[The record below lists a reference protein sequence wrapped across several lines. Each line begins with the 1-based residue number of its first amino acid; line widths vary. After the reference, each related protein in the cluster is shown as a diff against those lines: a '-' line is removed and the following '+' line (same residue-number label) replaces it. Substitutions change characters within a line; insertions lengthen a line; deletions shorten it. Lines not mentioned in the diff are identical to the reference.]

1 MKSKYLFTLLIS
13 VMILTSCGGATNST
27 PNSQTSTPSA
37 TSTPST
43 STTSSSPATS
53 DPSTSMIQ
61 LLDFTG
67 VSLSNKTVAFNGE
80 GQTITVVGAPE
91 DSNITYTN
99 AGPHTNV
106 GVYQIGATISK
117 SGYHSLSLEANL
129 TITKIDYVGL
139 SFSDLSIE
147 YDGADH
153 KSDIVVTGIAP
164 SGTVIDYT
172 YKQNNVVVDELI
184 DVGEY
189 QVTAQL
195 SNPNFNDQ
203 VLTAVLTIKATEIP
217 QHMTKYQGRLYF
229 SNALDGQ
236 MLYSYDGEVVD
247 RVSTDIPLHF
257 VDYGEKKAFIS
268 SASFLSSIKSL
279 SPTNEIDT
287 LSSVGAKFM
296 VSDGN
301 TLYYI
306 VNKLTQDNSGIFKMT
321 IGVDGEPIVTRVYIG
336 KATYLEK
343 VSNYLYFAD
352 GRNGDRLSRVSIT
365 EVETRTAQLVRD
377 EKIKHLTGD
386 GTRLVFTVNNLLGDY
401 LASYTPSSSSFLKL
415 TIDAGKYPQIA
426 GSKVYYSNVDSL
438 TSSVYGKGIY
448 QVPLDG
454 SFSAK
459 SGTKVV
465 DGEDYNLSSLYFD
478 NGTLYYYRV
487 VNKHL
492 YAYDIS
498 SKTETDILKD
508 FIAPEYIPIS
518 KGGKTVSV
526 GSKVYYTNL
535 YQGKTLY
542 VYDYLTNKNTKL
554 TASKVEDFMI
564 YGDYLY
570 INQVSFFVNNDLFM
584 INLKTGGVPSELS
597 SDDAREM
604 ASDGDYLYY
613 VRHNAFGAA
622 DAIVRA
628 DLASQE
634 LVEFFD
640 KGATNLRIND
650 GKLYFLDGGKI
661 YSITLNQITPSSTKM
676 TATQLGTVKNI
687 NRFEF
692 DGSDIFYTIRGGGLF
707 NNINELRKSNILNF
721 GEGTLLAGAQT
732 DPLDIALSGDYV
744 YYYSQ
749 AESAGAA
756 KFGIYRV
763 SKNASKDGSQVK
775 ILTTD
780 NIYYASSL
788 SISNNRLTF
797 ISYYLGGLFGDSH
810 VYQIDLL
817 NIANTPTKIDVII

>member
-1 MKSKYLFTLLIS
+1 
-13 VMILTSCGGATNST
+13 MILASCGGGTPST
-27 PNSQTSTPSA
+27 PNSQISTQSA
-37 TSTPST
+37 TSVPT
-43 STTSSSPATS
+43 TTSIAPSTS
-53 DPSTSMIQ
+53 DPSTSEVQ
-61 LLDFTG
+61 LFLDFYD
-67 VSLSNKTVAFNGE
+67 VNFSNKTVAFNGE
-80 GQTITVVGAPE
+80 GQTITVIGAPE
-91 DSNITYTN
+91 GSNITYTN

-106 GVYQIGATISK
+106 GVYEIEAVISK
-117 SGYHSLSLEANL
+117 SGYNTLSLEATL

-139 SFSDLSIE
+139 SFSDTSIE
-147 YDGADH
+147 YDGVDH
-153 KSDIVVTGIAP
+153 KSDIVVTGVAP
-164 SGTVIDYT
+164 SGTIINYT
-172 YKQNNVVVDELI
+172 YKQNNVIVEELI

-189 QVTAQL
+189 HVTAQL
-195 SNPNFNDQ
+195 SNPNFNDA
-203 VLTAVLTIKATEIP
+203 VLNAVLTIKATEIP
-217 QHMTKYQGRLYF
+217 QHMTNYQGRLYF

-236 MLYSYDGEVVD
+236 MLYSYDGEVVN
-247 RVSTDIPLHF
+247 RVSTDVPLHF
-257 VDYGEKKAFIS
+257 VDYGAKKAFIS
-268 SASFLSSIKSL
+268 NASFLSSIKSL
-279 SPTNEIDT
+279 SPTNEIET
-287 LSSVGAKFM
+287 LSSVGAKYM
-296 VSDGN
+296 VSDGQ

-321 IGVDGEPIVTRVYIG
+321 IGVDGEPIVTRIYIG

-343 VSNYLYFAD
+343 ISNYLYFAD
-352 GRNGDRLSRVSIT
+352 GRNGDRLSRVSTT
-365 EVETRTAQLVRD
+365 EVGTSTAQLVRE
-377 EKIKHLTGD
+377 EKIKQLTGD

-401 LASYTPSSSSFLKL
+401 LASYTPSSSSFVKL

-426 GSKVYYSNVDSL
+426 GSKVYYSNVDAL

-448 QVPLDG
+448 QVALDG
-454 SFSAK
+454 SSSTK

-492 YAYDIS
+492 YAYDVA

-508 FIAPEYIPIS
+508 FIAPEYSPIS

-554 TASKVEDFMI
+554 TSSKVEDFMI

-570 INQVSFFVNNDLFM
+570 INQVSFLVNNDLFM
-584 INLKTGGVPSELS
+584 INLKTGGIPSELS

-613 VRHNAFGAA
+613 VRHNAGGFAT
-622 DAIVRA
+622 AIVRA
-628 DLASQE
+628 DLGSQE

-676 TATQLGTVKNI
+676 TATQLGSVKSI
-687 NRFEF
+687 DRFEF
-692 DGSDIFYTIRGGGLF
+692 DGNDIFYTIRGGGLLK
-707 NNINELRKSNILNF
+707 NVNELRKSNLLNF

-732 DPLDIALSGDYV
+732 DPLDIAISGDYV

-749 AESAGAA
+749 AESAGTA

-763 SKNASKDGSQVK
+763 SKNATKDGSQVK

-780 NIYYASSL
+780 SMYYASSL
-788 SISNNRLTF
+788 SISNNHLTF

-817 NIANTPTKIDVII
+817 NIDNTPTKIDVII